1 MASRQRL
8 SIVGLG
14 AQGSA
19 YAQMISD
26 RTVPSVAIGVTTSA
40 DQSRRQHPN
49 RRPPKRRSWPR
60 SGPPVPPAPHRDPC
74 PACSLLGQPSP
85 RQMRNPPA
93 DDLLSPAELE
103 SHDHAFGTRPF
114 EAAET

>member
-60 SGPPVPPAPHRDPC
+60 SGPPVPPT
-74 PACSLLGQPSP
+74 SP
-85 RQMRNPPA
+85 RSMPCLLPPW
-93 DDLLSPAELE
+93 PAVPQ
-103 SHDHAFGTRPF
+103 TN
-114 EAAET
+114 AEPSGRRSTQSR

>member
-49 RRPPKRRSWPR
+49 RRPPKRRSWAR

-74 PACSLLGQPSP
+74 AGLLP
-85 RQMRNPPA
+85 R
-93 DDLLSPAELE
+93 
-103 SHDHAFGTRPF
+103 
-114 EAAET
+114 